1 MFKDVEKAL
10 ADLKAGKLIVVVDD
24 DDREAE
30 GDLVGLAELASA
42 DNVNFMTKHARGLI
56 CAPVAKS
63 IADRLELV
71 PMSAE
76 NTDAHG
82 TAFTISV
89 DHKETSTG
97 ISAFD
102 RAKTIQTLATKASKA
117 SDFHR
122 PGHMFPFVGRSGG
135 VLQRRGHTEAS
146 LDLARLAGSTE
157 AAYICEILKDNGTMA
172 RKADLH
178 AYAEKW
184 HLTMIEVGDIARYVS
199 FQDSPKVTLPSSYG
213 DFELRLFED
222 EKKREHLLLSKGDL
236 TSDEPL
242 LVRLHSECLTGD
254 VFGSLRCDC
263 GEQLHAAMKKI
274 DKLGCG
280 AILYLRQ
287 EGRGIGLKN
296 KLKAYQLQEKG
307 FDTYDANLELGFAP
321 DERDYQ
327 IAADILSFL
336 NIKQIKLLTNNPDKL
351 EQLEKSGIEI
361 VERLPLQ
368 IPAHVE
374 NRTYLQTKQEK
385 FHHLLHIV

>member
-102 RAKTIQTLATKASKA
+102 RAKTIQTLATKTSKA

-122 PGHMFPFVGRSGG
+122 PGHMFPLVGRSGG

-157 AAYICEILKDNGTMA
+157 AAYICEILKEDGTMA

-351 EQLEKSGIEI
+351 EQLEKSGIEV

>member
-42 DNVNFMTKHARGLI
+42 DNVNFMTKNARGLI

-63 IADRLELV
+63 IAERLELV

-102 RAKTIQTLATKASKA
+102 RAKTIQTLAAKASKA

-122 PGHMFPFVGRSGG
+122 PGHMFSLVGRSGG

-157 AAYICEILKDNGTMA
+157 AAYICEILKEDGTMA

-351 EQLEKSGIEI
+351 EQLEKSGIEV